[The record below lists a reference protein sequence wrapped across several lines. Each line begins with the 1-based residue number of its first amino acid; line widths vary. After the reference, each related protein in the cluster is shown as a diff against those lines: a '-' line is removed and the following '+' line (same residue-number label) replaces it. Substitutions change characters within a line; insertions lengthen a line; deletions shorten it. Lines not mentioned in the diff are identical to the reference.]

1 MLEITIE
8 NEYGERLDLHNN
20 ISYILGGVT
29 GVTPPAANIN
39 TTSIAT
45 KDGSVFNSSFLGNRN
60 IVLTIYPQLSIERSR
75 INIYK
80 YIKAKHY
87 IKLYIKNASREV
99 WTDGYV
105 DSLEIDINENPQKI
119 QASIICP
126 DPYLKAIDT
135 IEVAFENQEA
145 TVINN
150 SDEAIGFIAE
160 FNFTGDV
167 ENLHIENETTGEEFT
182 VIHDFFAAEKLTLNT
197 RRGEKSVIL
206 ASEGFENIDLI
217 SDIDMRSTWIQL
229 ANGENVLTY
238 SATTGEGYIAAKVT
252 IQPIFEGV

>member
-8 NEYGERLDLHNN
+8 NEYGERLSLHNN
-20 ISYILGGVT
+20 ISYVLGGVT
-29 GVTPPAANIN
+29 GVTPPSANIN
-39 TTSIAT
+39 TTAIAT

-60 IVLTIYPQLSIERSR
+60 IVLTIFPQLSIEKAR

-87 IKLYIKNASREV
+87 IKLYIKNSSREV

-105 DSLEIDINENPQKI
+105 ESLEIDLGENPQKI

-126 DPYLKAIDT
+126 DPYLKAIE
-135 IEVAFENQEA
+135 EVEFDFENREA
-145 TVINN
+145 EVTND
-150 SDEAIGFIAE
+150 SDEEIGFIAE
-160 FNFTGDV
+160 FNFTSDV
-167 ENLHIENETTGEEFT
+167 EDLHIENETTGKEFNLKYEF
-182 VIHDFFAAEKLTLNT
+182 IAGDKLTLNT

-217 SDIDMRSTWIQL
+217 SDIDLLSTWIQL
-229 ANGENVLTY
+229 TNGENVLKF
-238 SATTGEGYIAAKVT
+238 SATTGEENITAKV
-252 IQPIFEGV
+252 IVQPIFEGV